1 MGGRN
6 LRIRTQTL
14 LDDELLLGFPP
25 DSDCRAL
32 RCGLDAGKLRTLFDH
47 PWKRPFLTISSS
59 PAPGIWL
66 LPWGSNRLC
75 PCTDCQR
82 LRTGQVNLR
91 EEKLP

>member
-1 MGGRN
+1 MKILYMGTAAAEGWPGLFCSCYVCSHARKVGGRN

-14 LDDELLLGFPP
+14 LDDELLLDFPP

-59 PAPGIWL
+59 PAPGI
-66 LPWGSNRLC
+66 
-75 PCTDCQR
+75 
-82 LRTGQVNLR
+82 
-91 EEKLP
+91 